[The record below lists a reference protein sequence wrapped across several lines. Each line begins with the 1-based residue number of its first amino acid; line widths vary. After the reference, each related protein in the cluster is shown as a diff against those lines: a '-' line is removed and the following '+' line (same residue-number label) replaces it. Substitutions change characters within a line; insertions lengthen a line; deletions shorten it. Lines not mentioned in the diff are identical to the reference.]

1 MKTYMKWNFFSYNR
15 IDWIAAMDFSSRRYW
30 EIEKCTYYIRR
41 TAGDTRKLDTTYA
54 SSRSRQTLPRG
65 KPRILNIRSRVP
77 GVFIRAA
84 VNPRAAQETK
94 SCARKIVHDCA
105 RQSLLSSLNVIEN
118 RCTKSTLV
126 FRHPP
131 SSIDSNLFY
140 RVSLC
145 FYDRTILLSFID
157 SVLRTSM

>member
-1 MKTYMKWNFFSYNR
+1 
-15 IDWIAAMDFSSRRYW
+15 MDFSSRRYW

-41 TAGDTRKLDTTYA
+41 AGDTRKLDTTYA
-54 SSRSRQTLPRG
+54 SWRSRQTLPRG

-126 FRHPP
+126 FRYPP
-131 SSIDSNLFY
+131 SSIKQHPFSPCLVVFLWQDYSTFLY
-140 RVSLC
+140 RFSSWDQRVN
-145 FYDRTILLSFID
+145 DRNGCLD
-157 SVLRTSM
+157 RV